1 MAVII
6 GMSGLMK
13 GRKLEL
19 SGDETTLGRNVGNAI
34 RVDDNS
40 VSGHHCVIRRQEQR
54 YTLFDLNSTNGTR
67 LNGQMTEQGRL
78 KPKDIIQVGNI
89 ELMIDGQDIEIE
101 PAEETVQEE
110 LEETSGVSNQPL
122 ETLGSPTTFLPRTDT
137 RWQWAVAF
145 GGVGAAVLV
154 SAILF
159 FVRLFG
165 GT

>member
-13 GRKLEL
+13 GRKVEL
-19 SGDETTLGRNVGNAI
+19 SGDETTLGRNPGNTI
-34 RVDDNS
+34 RVEDSS
-40 VSGHHCVIRRQEQR
+40 VSGNHCVIRRQEQR

-67 LNGQMTEQGRL
+67 LNGQMMEQGRL

-89 ELMIDGQDIEIE
+89 ELMIDGQDIEVE
-101 PAEETVQEE
+101 PEEEFVAEE
-110 LEETSGVSNQPL
+110 LEETAGVSNQPL
-122 ETLGSPTTFLPRTDT
+122 EALGSPSNFLPRTDT

-145 GGVGAAVLV
+145 GCAGAAILVGAVYFLM
-154 SAILF
+154 
-159 FVRLFG
+159 RLFS